1 MNLLV
6 ILSFIA
12 VVTVLLFFVFLEG
25 DLPEDF

>member
-12 VVTVLLFFVFLEG
+12 VVAVLMFFVFLEG